1 METEARQLGEYIVAD
16 PRICHG
22 KPTFR
27 GTRILVAVVLEQI
40 ADGMPLERIV
50 QGWEGTITLD
60 AIREAV
66 LLARD
71 SLVNKEQLPRRR
83 ERSRRERFPRTPRTS
98 SHPAHPHTADW
109 A

>member
-1 METEARQLGEYIVAD
+1 MDAEVRQLGEYVVAD

-27 GTRILVAVVLEQI
+27 GTRILVSIVLEQI

-50 QGWEGTITLD
+50 QGWEGAVTLA

-71 SLVNKEQLPRRR
+71 SLVNHEP
-83 ERSRRERFPRTPRTS
+83 S
-98 SHPAHPHTADW
+98 PAA